1 MTLVSIITPYYRG
14 AKHIGETLASV
25 QNQTTAG
32 WEYII
37 VDDGSPDDALAT
49 LAPFLAAD
57 SRIRLLRQA
66 NAGACTA
73 RNAGY
78 RACKLDSRYVLF
90 LDQDD
95 ILEPDMLRTLCAY
108 LDSHADA
115 GLAFCE
121 RALIDEDG
129 ELLPTKPLARYVRGP
144 RGVSILPTSQPDTPL
159 VSFLVY
165 NRSNPSTVVMR
176 RDIFEK
182 AGGWDESLPQSGEDT
197 DLWMRCALLA
207 PAHYVPVCLVRR
219 RMHRAS
225 VLGTV
230 GRSGQQAREA
240 VMLAK
245 WRCRMDL
252 GPQDRRQVTNAFRF
266 REQVFSPWLFFH
278 WGVEEM
284 QQGRLAS
291 AGANYVRGLRLLAKA
306 MLKAAARPR

>member
-14 AKHIGETLASV
+14 ARHIGETIASV
-25 QNQTTAG
+25 QNQTVQT

-78 RACKLDSRYVLF
+78 RACNSESRYVLF

-95 ILEPDMLRTLCAY
+95 VLEPDMLRTLGAY
-108 LDSHADA
+108 LESHADA

-129 ELLPTKPLARYVRGP
+129 EPLPVKPLARYVRGP
-144 RGVSILPTSQPDTPL
+144 RGVYALPASHPATPL

-165 NRSNPSTVVMR
+165 NRSNPSTVMMR
-176 RDIFEK
+176 REVFER
-182 AGGWDESLPQSGEDT
+182 AGGWDERLPQSGEDT

-219 RMHRAS
+219 RVHRAS

-230 GRSGQQAREA
+230 GRAGQRAREA

-245 WRCRMDL
+245 WQHGVHLR
-252 GPQDRRQVTNAFRF
+252 PQDRRQVKNALRF
-266 REQVFSPWLFFH
+266 HEHVFSPWLFFH
-278 WGVEEM
+278 WGVQAM
-284 QQGRLAS
+284 QQGHLAS
-291 AGANYVRGLRLLAKA
+291 AGANYMRGFRRLTKV